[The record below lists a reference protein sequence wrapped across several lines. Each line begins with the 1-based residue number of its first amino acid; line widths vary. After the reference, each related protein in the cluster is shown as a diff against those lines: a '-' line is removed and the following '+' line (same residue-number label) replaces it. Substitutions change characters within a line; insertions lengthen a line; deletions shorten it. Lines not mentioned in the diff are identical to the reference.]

1 MEYSAI
7 DIRLDLAPLDVAEA
21 LREVD
26 VRHRPRAARKGLM
39 LTFDIPA
46 GLPPLMADAR
56 RFDQILR
63 RLLDNADK
71 VSDHEARPLTVAE
84 LHQGLRQAVW
94 APTHRA
100 TDAAT
105 ASWQRT
111 LQREH
116 VSRLAASV
124 LRSGGGRADA
134 RAIVRLEA
142 ETLRRQ
148 LQASA
153 SSDRTEQAH
162 RRACIDILQSALQA
176 QVVRSSP

>member
-1 MEYSAI
+1 VALPPALL
-7 DIRLDLAPLDVAEA
+7 RRLAPDYLDRENTSDTDFSVAEQ
-21 LREVD
+21 LLSLQ
-26 VRHRPRAARKGLM
+26 RAVLNH
-39 LTFDIPA
+39 
-46 GLPPLMADAR
+46 LMADTLAE
-56 RFDQILR
+56 

-71 VSDHEARPLTVAE
+71 VSDREARPLTVAE

-100 TDAAT
+100 TNTAT
-105 ASWQRT
+105 ASWQRN

-142 ETLRRQ
+142 ESLRRQ

-162 RRACIDILQSALQA
+162 RRACIEILQSALQA